1 MAAKHGLGRGLAAL
15 IKDNPAPAPAAET
28 AAAAAAPATAELP
41 PTELPVGLI
50 HVNPLQPRDAF
61 APESLDEL
69 AASIKSCGVLQPLL
83 VRKQDG
89 RYELVAGERRLRA
102 ARQAGLA
109 AVPVRLVETGDQ
121 GALELALVENLQRA
135 DLNPMEE
142 ARGYRRLAD
151 QFDLSQEA
159 IASRVGKARATVAN
173 ALRLLDLPEEVQTM
187 LTDGRLSA
195 GHAKVLLGVGL
206 PEERC
211 LLARR
216 AVTEGWSVRN
226 MEKVVA
232 RLARGGR
239 RSRRTL
245 DVDIPPEHLRHLT
258 DALHQHFGTAV
269 RLAPSRTL
277 AGGRKIKGTL
287 EIDFYS
293 NDDFNRILEILGV
306 SI

>member
-15 IKDNPAPAPAAET
+15 IKDSPVPAPAAE
-28 AAAAAAPATAELP
+28 AAVPAALSPDLP
-41 PTELPVGLI
+41 PTELALNLI
-50 HVNPLQPRDAF
+50 HVNPLQPRDDF
-61 APESLDEL
+61 TPESLDEL
-69 AASIKSCGVLQPLL
+69 AASIKSCGVLQALL
-83 VRKQDG
+83 VRKQGG

-109 AVPVRLVETGDQ
+109 VVPVRVVEIGDQ
-121 GALELALVENLQRA
+121 GSLEMALVENLQRA

-142 ARGYRRLAD
+142 ARGYQRLAD
-151 QFDLSQEA
+151 QFGLSQEA
-159 IASRVGKARATVAN
+159 IAGRVGKARATVAN

-187 LTDGRLSA
+187 LSDGRLSA
-195 GHAKVLLGVGL
+195 GHAKVLLGVAL

-216 AVTEGWSVRN
+216 AAAEGWSVRN
-226 MEKVVA
+226 TEKVVA

-239 RSRRTL
+239 RSRRTQ

-258 DALHQHFGTAV
+258 DVLHQHFGTAV
-269 RLAPSRTL
+269 RIAPSRTL

-293 NDDFNRILEILGV
+293 NDDFNRVLEILGV
-306 SI
+306 SV